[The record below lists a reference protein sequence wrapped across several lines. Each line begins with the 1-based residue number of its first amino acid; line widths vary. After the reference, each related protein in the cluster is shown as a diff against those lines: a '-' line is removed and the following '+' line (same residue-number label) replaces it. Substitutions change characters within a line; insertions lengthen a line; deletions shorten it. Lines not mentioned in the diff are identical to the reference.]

1 MSKVQFFIHCTNF
14 LDHYNF
20 LNIFLKNNKF
30 GIDGKPRLSEIL
42 QWKIFWKRR
51 RIKAEKKEDE
61 NFHLFTYNSYK
72 LQSLVTKNHVLIM
85 NM

>member
-14 LDHYNF
+14 LDDYNF
-20 LNIFLKNNKF
+20 PNIFLKNNKF

-42 QWKIFWKRR
+42 QWNIFRKKR

-61 NFHLFTYNSYK
+61 NFHLFT
-72 LQSLVTKNHVLIM
+72 
-85 NM
+85 